1 MKIWVLTVKEFRM
14 LFSTLIGWFVLAA
27 FLLLFGGMWSMHVSA
42 YMTWSE
48 ELTGAQSGEIL
59 RLSDQLITPTYSNM
73 VLIFIFICPAISMRL
88 FSEEFRQNTM
98 ELLLT
103 SPVSTLEIVL
113 GKFLGAMGFVSVL
126 LAGTLYAPVVLYWW
140 YPHDLSPYVGSY
152 LGLWLL
158 CAALIAM
165 GMWFSASTRHQIVA
179 LIPSFVCSMG
189 LYLLAFMGDESEFLL
204 QLSFASH
211 TAEFFRG
218 ILQWSDVSYFVGFVF
233 VFLLATYQRVEGF
246 RWRG

>member
-103 SPVSTLEIVL
+103 SPVSTPRNRF
-113 GKFLGAMGFVSVL
+113 GKIFRRDGIRIRFVGRNVVRP
-126 LAGTLYAPVVLYWW
+126 GGVVLVV
-140 YPHDLSPYVGSY
+140 P
-152 LGLWLL
+152 
-158 CAALIAM
+158 A
-165 GMWFSASTRHQIVA
+165 
-179 LIPSFVCSMG
+179 
-189 LYLLAFMGDESEFLL
+189 
-204 QLSFASH
+204 
-211 TAEFFRG
+211 
-218 ILQWSDVSYFVGFVF
+218 
-233 VFLLATYQRVEGF
+233 
-246 RWRG
+246 